1 MIFGSM
7 VHGVGVRSCIV
18 HLLVERMLK
27 GPAIEMKLLSFF
39 SLVAD
44 FNLKNQ
50 EIERRK
56 RFFGE

>member
-1 MIFGSM
+1 M